1 LKRITIAFIST
12 RLAVRS
18 KVRQRRTLSTTI
30 KAILHRLELYS
41 TILTAIPNSPIV
53 RNFTPNF
60 KPMSSFFKLIGVA
73 LLLFAV
79 SACQRDNYAP
89 QGQSTIK
96 VMHAAPNASDVHI
109 IIDGKQFTN
118 APLQYTEA
126 SYPYNIFLGAHQWTV
141 QESSTGQTVHT
152 YSGVLPAN
160 TKQTLYL
167 FDSASTL
174 QSFMLPRS
182 TDALPSGKVA
192 LRLVHLCADAP
203 SVYLDLAGNAVCGN
217 TAFKAY
223 SAYTTLDAATLN
235 FELRATGTNTLVKP
249 IPNITLEAGKYYS
262 LIVIGLVNGTGKKA
276 LSLKLLED

>member
-1 LKRITIAFIST
+1 
-12 RLAVRS
+12 
-18 KVRQRRTLSTTI
+18 
-30 KAILHRLELYS
+30 
-41 TILTAIPNSPIV
+41 
-53 RNFTPNF
+53 
-60 KPMSSFFKLIGVA
+60 MSSFLKILGVSFF
-73 LLLFAV
+73 LLAV
-79 SACQRDNYAP
+79 SACHRDNYAP
-89 QGQSTIK
+89 QGQSIIT
-96 VMHAAPNASDVHI
+96 VMHAAPNAPDIHI
-109 IIDGKQFTN
+109 NIDGNRFTN

-126 SYPYNIFLGAHQWTV
+126 SYPYNIFLGTHQWTI
-141 QESSTGQTVHT
+141 QESNTNQTVHT

-160 TKQTLYL
+160 TQQTLYL
-167 FDSASTL
+167 FDSASTI

-182 TDALPSGKVA
+182 TEALPSGKAA

-223 SAYTTLDAATLN
+223 TAYTSLDAATLN

-262 LIVIGLVNGTGKKA
+262 LVVIGLVNGTGKKA